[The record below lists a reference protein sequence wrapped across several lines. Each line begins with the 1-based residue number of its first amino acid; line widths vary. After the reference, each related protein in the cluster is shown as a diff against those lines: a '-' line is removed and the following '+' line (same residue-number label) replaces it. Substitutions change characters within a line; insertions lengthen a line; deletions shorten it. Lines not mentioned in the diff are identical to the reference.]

1 MSPDPVPPERS
12 IIIPVLDFSDHSE
25 YSILTLLDD
34 LAAVEGEVICVFN
47 SPEVFERLHDHAR
60 ITRFC
65 YNSQNAGVARAW
77 NMGINLA
84 EGRVL
89 HIMNSDLHVL
99 PEAILELEN
108 WLFSLNK
115 AIMVG
120 PQGSILNFK
129 EMKIQHYFQKGQF
142 NQAVR
147 THDVSGFWF
156 CLNHGLFLEHKLT
169 FDIRYSPC
177 QFEEWD
183 MGLQVIQAGLA
194 CYTVPVQGFEHHWG
208 VSAAKGDRIINYF
221 GRDVILGQVYAE
233 NRRKFQ
239 EKWGGLF
246 SQL

>member
-1 MSPDPVPPERS
+1 MSPDPVPPARS

-34 LAAVEGEVICVFN
+34 LAGVEGEVICVFN
-47 SPEVFERLHDHAR
+47 SPEVFERLRDHDR

-84 EGRVL
+84 EGRAL
-89 HIMNSDLHVL
+89 HVMNSDLHVL
-99 PEAILELEN
+99 PGAIPELEK
-108 WLFSLNK
+108 WLFSLEK
-115 AIMVG
+115 AVMAG
-120 PQGSILNFK
+120 PQGSILDFK
-129 EMKIQHYFQKGQF
+129 QMKPQLYFQKGQF
-142 NQAVR
+142 DKPVR

-156 CLNHGLFLEHKLT
+156 CLNHELFLKHKLT
-169 FDIRYSPC
+169 FDVRYSPC

-221 GRDVILGQVYAE
+221 GREVILGQVYAE

-239 EKWGGLF
+239 EKWGELF
-246 SQL
+246 NRL